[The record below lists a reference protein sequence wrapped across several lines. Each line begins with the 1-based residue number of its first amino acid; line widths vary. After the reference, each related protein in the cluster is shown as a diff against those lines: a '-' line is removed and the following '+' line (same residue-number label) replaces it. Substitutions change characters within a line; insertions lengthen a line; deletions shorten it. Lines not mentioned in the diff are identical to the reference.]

1 MVAASIA
8 QTRFLNL
15 DDINKRSATITLIA
29 SLELSPVPS
38 VRMKFIIRAGRN
50 QHLLNVNML
59 GNDEFK
65 RRLRAKANALKSKG
79 PLRFAVLRDT
89 FTSTSR

>member
-15 DDINKRSATITLIA
+15 DDINKRSATITLVA
-29 SLELSPVPS
+29 SLESSPVPS

-50 QHLLNVNML
+50 QH
-59 GNDEFK
+59 
-65 RRLRAKANALKSKG
+65 
-79 PLRFAVLRDT
+79 
-89 FTSTSR
+89 